1 MNIILCGM
9 MGVGKTTVGVKI
21 AERSRRRWCDTDDLI
36 VEKHGKISDIF
47 ARYGEEYFRDLE
59 TETVRGLSQE
69 DGLVISVGGGLVL
82 KKENNELLKANGKI
96 IFLRATVQTLLSRL
110 QADTS
115 RPLLQNFAET
125 LEEKLTRLLK
135 ERTPVYESVADY
147 IVDVDEKNPT
157 EIAEEIAALF

>member
-1 MNIILCGM
+1 M

-21 AERSRRRWCDTDDLI
+21 AERTGRRWCDTDDLI

-47 ARYGEEYFRDLE
+47 ARYGEGYFRNLE
-59 TETVRGLSQE
+59 TETVRNLSQE
-69 DGLVISVGGGLVL
+69 NGLVISVGGGLVL

-96 IFLRATVQTLLSRL
+96 IFLRATVQTLLNRL

-115 RPLLQNFAET
+115 RPLLQNSAET
-125 LEEKLTRLLK
+125 LEEKLTRLLR

-147 IVDVDEKNPT
+147 IVDVDEKSPV
-157 EIAEEIAALF
+157 EIAEQIAAFF